1 MMNRR
6 TFLCGL
12 TLGMLSLPLAG
23 GAQRHEFVQ
32 NRRLAASGW
41 PGDHKQVLR

>member
-12 TLGMLSLPLAG
+12 TLETLASCG
-23 GAQRHEFVQ
+23 PTFRWPDVSGV
-32 NRRLAASGW
+32 RLYREW
-41 PGDHKQVLR
+41 KEVM